1 MPGKHPMPE
10 QNLKKLLNKLH
21 DALENTEKVDS
32 ETLKLVQDLDEDINR
47 LLDTDS
53 DDDVDNVVD
62 RAKSVETRFAVD
74 HPVAERFLREI
85 IDALA
90 KVGI

>member
-1 MPGKHPMPE
+1 MSD
-10 QNLKKLLNKLH
+10 QQLKDLLTRLH
-21 DALENTEKVDS
+21 KELENTDKVDS
-32 ETLKLVQDLDEDINR
+32 ETLELVRELDSEINR
-47 LLDTDS
+47 LVDS
-53 DDDVDNVVD
+53 DSDSNEFENVMD

-74 HPVAERFLREI
+74 HPAAERFLREI

>member
-1 MPGKHPMPE
+1 MSEK
-10 QNLKKLLNKLH
+10 NLNQLLSELNQ
-21 DALENTEKVDS
+21 ALERIEEIDDDTR
-32 ETLKLVQDLDEDINR
+32 KLVEDLDEDINR
-47 LLDTDS
+47 LLESGSGTEDFE
-53 DDDVDNVVD
+53 NVVD
-62 RAKSVETRFAVD
+62 RARAVETRFAVD

>member
-1 MPGKHPMPE
+1 MTEKSLNE
-10 QNLKKLLNKLH
+10 LLTQLNE
-21 DALENTEKVDS
+21 ALEGLDAIDDDTRR
-32 ETLKLVQDLDEDINR
+32 LVEDLDEDINR

-53 DDDVDNVVD
+53 QFEDYEGVTD
-62 RAKSVETRFAVD
+62 RARAIQSQFAVE
-74 HPVAERFLREI
+74 HPVADRFLREI

>member
-1 MPGKHPMPE
+1 MTNRMTK
-10 QNLKKLLNKLH
+10 QKLKELLSSLQDTLEH
-21 DALENTEKVDS
+21 TERVDA
-32 ETLKLVQDLDEDINR
+32 ETLDLVRELDAEIHR
-47 LLDTDS
+47 LTEAGAASIEYEGALDQ
-53 DDDVDNVVD
+53 
-62 RAKSVETRFAVD
+62 AKSMEARFAVD

>member
-1 MPGKHPMPE
+1 MSD
-10 QNLKKLLNKLH
+10 QQLKDLLTRLH
-21 DALENTEKVDS
+21 KELENTDKVDS
-32 ETLKLVQDLDEDINR
+32 ETFELVRELDSEINR
-47 LLDTDS
+47 LVDS
-53 DDDVDNVVD
+53 DSDSNEFENVMD

-74 HPVAERFLREI
+74 HPAAERFLREI

>member
-1 MPGKHPMPE
+1 M
-10 QNLKKLLNKLH
+10 
-21 DALENTEKVDS
+21 TEKSLNELLAQLNRVLE
-32 ETLKLVQDLDEDINR
+32 ETDEIDDETRRLVEDLDEDINR

-53 DDDVDNVVD
+53 SAEDFESVTD
-62 RAKSVETRFAVD
+62 RARAVQSHFAVE
-74 HPVAERFLREI
+74 HPVADRFLREI

>member
-1 MPGKHPMPE
+1 MSDP
-10 QNLKKLLNKLH
+10 NLKDLLSRLH
-21 DALENTEKVDS
+21 NLLEDTDQVDS
-32 ETLKLVQDLDEDINR
+32 DTLKLVQNLDEEINR
-47 LLDTDS
+47 LLES
-53 DDDVDNVVD
+53 DASNGEFDNVID
-62 RAKSVETRFAVD
+62 QAKSVETRFAVD

>member
-1 MPGKHPMPE
+1 MTE
-10 QNLKKLLNKLH
+10 QNLKTLLNSLH
-21 DALENTEKVDS
+21 DALEKTDRVDD

-47 LLDTDS
+47 LLEADS
-53 DDDVDNVVD
+53 DDEVDNVMD
-62 RAKSVETRFAVD
+62 RARSVETRFALD

>member
-1 MPGKHPMPE
+1 MRENNIK
-10 QNLKKLLNKLH
+10 QLLGQLQDTLEH
-21 DALENTEKVDS
+21 TERVDA
-32 ETLKLVQDLDEDINR
+32 ETLDLVRELDAEIHR
-47 LLDTDS
+47 LTEAGASSAEYEGALDQ
-53 DDDVDNVVD
+53 
-62 RAKSVETRFAVD
+62 AKSMEARFAVD

>member
-1 MPGKHPMPE
+1 MNEK
-10 QNLKKLLNKLH
+10 NLKDLLSKLH
-21 DALENTEKVDS
+21 AALEKTEKVDP
-32 ETLKLVQDLDEDINR
+32 ETRQLVSNLDEEINR
-47 LLDTDS
+47 LLDPESAENDYDS
-53 DDDVDNVVD
+53 VVD
-62 RAKSVETRFAVD
+62 HAKAVETRFAVD

>member
-1 MPGKHPMPE
+1 MPE
-10 QNLKKLLNKLH
+10 TDLKQLLSQLH
-21 DALENTEKVDS
+21 DELEDTDSVDPD
-32 ETLKLVQDLDEDINR
+32 TLQLVQELDEEINR
-47 LLDTDS
+47 LLEAEDNDAF
-53 DDDVDNVVD
+53 DNVMD